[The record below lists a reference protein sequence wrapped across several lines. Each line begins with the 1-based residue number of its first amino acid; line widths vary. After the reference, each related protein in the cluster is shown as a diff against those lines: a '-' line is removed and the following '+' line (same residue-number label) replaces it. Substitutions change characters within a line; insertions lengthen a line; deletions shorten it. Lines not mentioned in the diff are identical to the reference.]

1 MSFQLINLLIW
12 FNQFRI
18 FSTKLKKHK
27 YIWNKIEETTFED
40 IYFYVSIFIFKEN
53 HVLLKEDS
61 LLEKIVTVEEELQPW
76 T

>member
-1 MSFQLINLLIW
+1 MSFQLINHLIW